1 MRKRERLRK
10 KVREKVKENLVR
22 KKSELEKVK
31 ERVSFCVKSNWW
43 P

>member
-31 ERVSFCVKSNWW
+31 ERVSFSVKSRWW
-43 P
+43 S